1 MKVLIIE
8 DEIIA
13 ANRIKDMLA
22 DYDTN
27 IDVINI
33 IDNIVAAVN
42 FISEDKERIDLILMD
57 IQLADGLCF
66 EIFEQIEVLI
76 PVIFVTAYDDFTLKA
91 FKVNSIDYLL
101 KPIEQSELFQGLN
114 KFNRIRQK
122 PSQLMN
128 MDSLIRT
135 ISNANSAY
143 KYRFLVKKPTGFI
156 PISTNQIAYFYS
168 EDKLTFIKTWDN
180 CKHVIDMT
188 LEELISKLNPKEYFK
203 ISRSF
208 IVQHKSV
215 LEIKFHLNNRMLLK
229 LKPLIDKDVFVSRN
243 NSKPFKV
250 WMNK

>member
-1 MKVLIIE
+1 LKVLIIE

-22 DYDTN
+22 AYDTN

-33 IDNIVAAVN
+33 IDNIVTAVN

-101 KPIEQSELFQGLN
+101 KPIEQSELFQALN
-114 KFNRIRQK
+114 KFNSIRQK

-143 KYRFLVKKPTGFI
+143 KYRFLVKKPNGFI
-156 PISTNQIAYFYS
+156 PISTSQIAYFYS

-215 LEIKFHLNNRMLLK
+215 QEIKFHFNNRMLLK

>member
-1 MKVLIIE
+1 MKVLIVE

-13 ANRIKDMLA
+13 ANRIKEMLLI
-22 DYDTN
+22 YDSD
-27 IDVINI
+27 IDVIGV
-33 IDNIVAAVN
+33 IDSIVDTIN
-42 FISEDKERIDLILMD
+42 FFIESESEIDLILMD
-57 IQLADGLCF
+57 IQLADGICF
-66 EIFEQIEVLI
+66 EIFEEIEI
-76 PVIFVTAYDDFTLKA
+76 KKPIIFITAYDQYTLKA

-101 KPIEQSELFQGLN
+101 KPIEANEFFRSLDNFKSLHYKVSNIEKLQSLLETINQN
-114 KFNRIRQK
+114 ESTYKF
-122 PSQLMN
+122 
-128 MDSLIRT
+128 
-135 ISNANSAY
+135 
-143 KYRFLVKKPTGFI
+143 RFLIKKSTGFI
-156 PISTNQIAYFYS
+156 PISTHQIAYFYS

-208 IVQHKSV
+208 IVHHKSV
-215 LEIKFHLNNRMLLK
+215 EEIKFHLNNRMLLK

>member
-1 MKVLIIE
+1 LKVLIVE

-13 ANRIKDMLA
+13 ANRIKEMLLI
-22 DYDTN
+22 YDSD
-27 IDVINI
+27 IDVIGV
-33 IDNIVAAVN
+33 IDSIVDTIN
-42 FISEDKERIDLILMD
+42 FFIENESEIDLILMD
-57 IQLADGLCF
+57 IQLADGICF
-66 EIFEQIEVLI
+66 EIFEEIEI
-76 PVIFVTAYDDFTLKA
+76 KKPIIFITAYDQYTLKA

-101 KPIEQSELFQGLN
+101 KPIEANEFFRSLDNFKSLHYKVANIEKLQSLLETLN
-114 KFNRIRQK
+114 QNESTYKF
-122 PSQLMN
+122 
-128 MDSLIRT
+128 
-135 ISNANSAY
+135 
-143 KYRFLVKKPTGFI
+143 RFLIKKPTGFI
-156 PISTNQIAYFYS
+156 PISTHQIAYFYS

-208 IVQHKSV
+208 IVHHKSV
-215 LEIKFHLNNRMLLK
+215 EEIKFHLNNRMLLK